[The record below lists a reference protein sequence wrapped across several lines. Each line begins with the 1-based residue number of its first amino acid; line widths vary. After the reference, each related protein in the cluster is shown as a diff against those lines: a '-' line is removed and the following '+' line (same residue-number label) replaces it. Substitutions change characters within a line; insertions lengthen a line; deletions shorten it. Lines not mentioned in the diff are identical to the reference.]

1 MIPGIQVRKPAA
13 ILAAASFA
21 VAVASAPL
29 PAAAELISTDQI
41 IAESNIASERSKLN
55 EFLSRD
61 DVAQQMSQLGVGVA
75 ETQARVAALSDAE
88 VARIAGQLE
97 TLPAG
102 EGVGTLI
109 ALAGL
114 VFIILLLTDFV
125 GATDVF
131 TFVR

>member
-1 MIPGIQVRKPAA
+1 MKPGIQTRKPAA

-21 VAVASAPL
+21 IATVLSPL

-41 IAESNIASERSKLN
+41 IAQSNIAAERSKLN
-55 EFLSRD
+55 EFLTRD
-61 DVAQQMSQLGVGVA
+61 DVARQMSHLGVGME
-75 ETQARVAALSDAE
+75 ETKARVAALSDAE
-88 VARIAGQLE
+88 VARIAGQLN

-102 EGVGTLI
+102 EGIGALI

-114 VFIILLLTDFV
+114 VFLILLVTDFV

-131 TFVR
+131 TFVQ

>member
-1 MIPGIQVRKPAA
+1 MKPGYRLRKSATVVAA
-13 ILAAASFA
+13 ISFA
-21 VAVASAPL
+21 ITAASAPV

-41 IAESNIASERSKLN
+41 ISEGNIAAERANL
-55 EFLSRD
+55 EEYFSRD
-61 DVAQQMSQLGVGVA
+61 DVARQMSNLGVGA
-75 ETQARVAALSDAE
+75 DETRARVAALSDAE

-102 EGVGTLI
+102 EGVGALI

-114 VFIILLLTDFV
+114 VFLILLLTDFV